1 MGDYE
6 DFDACVA
13 DNQDKRDPEAYCAA
27 IKRQIEGAAELS
39 DRDRE
44 VITASD
50 HYSDRLLDETPCW
63 DNYTMVG
70 TKTVD
75 GREVPNCVPD
85 DDVPDANLAA
95 ADDRCGEGKVRIGN
109 RCVDLSRVT
118 SGDDDVPPSV
128 LSDGR
133 MLAEFDAGDAVSWSW
148 QGETVHGRVSEINEE
163 QATVGDVTIEGD
175 PDDEEPVY
183 VIDEYDDE
191 AGGFRSSNVAKPE
204 SSLNE
209 SQRDL
214 PDRTEDNML
223 AAAQHLQLKSLESE
237 PIERVEDGGD
247 TVRYRNLK
255 LLSPGIWA
263 DAGSQTE
270 TYYPPEGIAALQAH
284 YDESEHDGPPL
295 NIMHDLDAEEWD
307 HHEASVAGHV
317 DPKTLDTD
325 DDGNLFGD
333 IVVDTSTGAGQF
345 ADENLR
351 STLEKGGTVG
361 FGGPSVEIPAE
372 GLQQSHDPQR
382 DMPRV
387 DGGRLTGV
395 ALVMDPASK
404 SVNFARESARRP
416 VALAAGDSGQEAKV
430 LTREQSGMS
439 DRELADAGEVR
450 EIMEMFGFDTGDLDD
465 GEVMDMAEDLHED
478 LMDELQGG
486 DTEMGDYGDDEDDD
500 EEDDDEMEMA
510 DDGMDADA
518 MQEQVTNLMERV
530 EDLEDTMSQAMTSD
544 EAQSQLASADTVEEL
559 EAKKEELD
567 RRLSELEDAGA
578 PPKTLAD
585 ADDDDTFDPEYD
597 TKPSRSSGW

>member
-1 MGDYE
+1 
-6 DFDACVA
+6 
-13 DNQDKRDPEAYCAA
+13 
-27 IKRQIEGAAELS
+27 
-39 DRDRE
+39 
-44 VITASD
+44 
-50 HYSDRLLDETPCW
+50 
-63 DNYTMVG
+63 
-70 TKTVD
+70 
-75 GREVPNCVPD
+75 
-85 DDVPDANLAA
+85 
-95 ADDRCGEGKVRIGN
+95 
-109 RCVDLSRVT
+109 
-118 SGDDDVPPSV
+118 
-128 LSDGR
+128 
-133 MLAEFDAGDAVSWSW
+133 
-148 QGETVHGRVSEINEE
+148 
-163 QATVGDVTIEGD
+163 
-175 PDDEEPVY
+175 
-183 VIDEYDDE
+183 
-191 AGGFRSSNVAKPE
+191 
-204 SSLNE
+204 
-209 SQRDL
+209 
-214 PDRTEDNML
+214 
-223 AAAQHLQLKSLESE
+223 
-237 PIERVEDGGD
+237 
-247 TVRYRNLK
+247 
-255 LLSPGIWA
+255 
-263 DAGSQTE
+263 
-270 TYYPPEGIAALQAH
+270 
-284 YDESEHDGPPL
+284 
-295 NIMHDLDAEEWD
+295 
-307 HHEASVAGHV
+307 
-317 DPKTLDTD
+317 
-325 DDGNLFGD
+325 
-333 IVVDTSTGAGQF
+333 
-345 ADENLR
+345 
-351 STLEKGGTVG
+351 
-361 FGGPSVEIPAE
+361 
-372 GLQQSHDPQR
+372 
-382 DMPRV
+382 MPRV